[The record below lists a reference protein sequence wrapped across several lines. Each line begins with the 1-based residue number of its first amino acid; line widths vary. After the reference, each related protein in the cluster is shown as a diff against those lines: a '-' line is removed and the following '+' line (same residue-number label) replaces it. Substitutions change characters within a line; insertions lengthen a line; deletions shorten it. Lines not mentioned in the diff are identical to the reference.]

1 LTDLSATWIHLVPS
15 PVWEQQRN
23 NGTYLPEAYE
33 ADGFIHCT
41 IGDGRMLAVANMFY
55 TGDRR
60 PFLALSLDPARITS
74 EVRFEDPDSVFPHI
88 YGPLQVAAV
97 TGHRL
102 VARDDE
108 GRFIR
113 FSSVRPAGP
122 EGPVSDVRRSLSD
135 ERSGR

>member
-1 LTDLSATWIHLVPS
+1 MTDPSTTWIHIVPS
-15 PVWEQQRN
+15 PVWERQRPN
-23 NGTYLPEAYE
+23 ETYLPEAYE

-41 IGDGRMLAVANMFY
+41 IGDGRMLSVANMFY
-55 TGDRR
+55 TADRR

-74 EVRFEDPDSVFPHI
+74 EVRFEDPDAVYPHI

-113 FSSVRPAGP
+113 FSTVQQTGP
-122 EGPVSDVRRSLSD
+122 EGQ
-135 ERSGR
+135 

>member
-1 LTDLSATWIHLVPS
+1 MTDQGTTWIHLVAT
-15 PVWEQQRN
+15 PVWEQQRTAE
-23 NGTYLPEAYE
+23 TYLPEAYD

-60 PFLALSLDPARITS
+60 PFLALSLDPALITS

-97 TGHRL
+97 TGYRL
-102 VARDDE
+102 VERDDE

-113 FSSVRPAGP
+113 FGADQADDNRRP
-122 EGPVSDVRRSLSD
+122 E
-135 ERSGR
+135 

>member
-1 LTDLSATWIHLVPS
+1 MTDHGTTWIHLVPS
-15 PVWEQQRN
+15 PVWEQQRT
-23 NGTYLPEAYE
+23 GETYLPEAYD

-55 TGDRR
+55 TRDRR
-60 PFLALSLDPARITS
+60 PFLALSLDPALITS

-102 VARDDE
+102 VERDDE

-113 FSSVRPAGP
+113 FTGVR
-122 EGPVSDVRRSLSD
+122 SD
-135 ERSGR
+135 